1 MGKNNPSYGT
11 GGTTNYEAKNS
22 YQKMKNNLSNE
33 DIAEDTKFM
42 TQEGDTINKLMNGG
56 FGLGHVCYPSYL
68 PRLIATM
75 FFPPLGVFLRQRR
88 EGKFQPTEI
97 ITSFILTALFYFPGL
112 IHALHG
118 LDCASHS

>member
-1 MGKNNPSYGT
+1 MGKNNR
-11 GGTTNYEAKNS
+11 N
-22 YQKMKNNLSNE
+22 NNLSKNE
-33 DIAEDTKFM
+33 DDALKTNEGEDR
-42 TQEGDTINKLMNGG
+42 NKLMNGG

-118 LDCASHS
+118 LDCASHSRGDQ